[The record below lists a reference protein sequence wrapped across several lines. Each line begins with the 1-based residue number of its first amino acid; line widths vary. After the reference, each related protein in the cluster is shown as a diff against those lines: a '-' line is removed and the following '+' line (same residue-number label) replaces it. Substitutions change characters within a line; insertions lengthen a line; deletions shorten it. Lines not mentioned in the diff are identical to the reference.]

1 MLYLIRFSSFSW
13 ALLRTR
19 FSSEAFP
26 VTRGLS
32 LNSFTRA
39 PTHDGFVPGTFR
51 QTGGCPRVRDSILV
65 GEAPAATAATTTNTA
80 ITTTTATATATA
92 TTTTTTTAATST
104 NTATTATT
112 TATTATTAATTA
124 ATASTARTSVN
135 PSTGDV
141 ISNCS

>member
-39 PTHDGFVPGTFR
+39 PTHDGFVPEAFR

-80 ITTTTATATATA
+80 ITTTTATATAT
-92 TTTTTTTAATST
+92 TTTTSTAATAT
-104 NTATTATT
+104 NTATT
-112 TATTATTAATTA
+112 TATTATAATTA
-124 ATASTARTSVN
+124 ATAATARTSVN

-141 ISNCS
+141 ISNCG

>member
-1 MLYLIRFSSFSW
+1 MLYLIRFSTFRW

-26 VTRGLS
+26 VTLGLS

-80 ITTTTATATATA
+80 ITP
-92 TTTTTTTAATST
+92 TTTTTTTAAATTTTTST
-104 NTATTATT
+104 AATATNTATT
-112 TATTATTAATTA
+112 TATTATAATTA
-124 ATASTARTSVN
+124 ATAATARTSVN

-141 ISNCS
+141 ISNCG